1 MDSFPSS
8 DPTRSITQSEISSFA
23 SDGVVHLPD
32 IVEKDWIELLGLSLQ
47 QMLNDPKMFA
57 DLTALSSDLNE
68 TQSLAALTE
77 NEIKGGR
84 FLSGVDHW
92 KEDKNFAAFAK
103 ISPLPS
109 IVAELMN
116 SKKVYLYEDS
126 VLIKEP
132 DTAEETVFHQDL
144 GYFHL
149 EGESICTVWAPLDHV
164 DHETGSVVYLR
175 SSHKNKKVFKP
186 NWFVVNEPLPDT
198 KGKDLP
204 NIEIDDKK
212 LDLVRFDTK
221 PGDLVVHHALT
232 LHGAGANSSAARQRR
247 AVSVR
252 YCGDDST
259 YKIRP
264 GAPKKPHHENIR
276 TGEPVVD
283 HPDCPLVWG

>member
-1 MDSFPSS
+1 M
-8 DPTRSITQSEISSFA
+8 
-23 SDGVVHLPD
+23 
-32 IVEKDWIELLGLSLQ
+32 
-47 QMLNDPKMFA
+47 NPK
-57 DLTALSSDLNE
+57 
-68 TQSLAALTE
+68 
-77 NEIKGGR
+77 R
-84 FLSGVDHW
+84 
-92 KEDKNFAAFAK
+92 
-103 ISPLPS
+103 
-109 IVAELMN
+109 
-116 SKKVYLYEDS
+116 VYLYEDS

-132 DTAEETVFHQDL
+132 GTAEETAFNQDL

-259 YKIRP
+259 YEIRP